1 MTNLGCIIITIHA
14 NAVSKAEHDKL
25 KAAYKLAVKS
35 KGLRFRKDSDGI
47 VPDPTIKSS
56 QASWASRHENRLTLS
71 AVVDDTQF
79 ELIDVETALE
89 SIFEQIVAELTS
101 VAELREVNVEVRKR
115 IYSDS
120 SLKRREYIASRLW
133 GRL

>member
-1 MTNLGCIIITIHA
+1 MTNLGHIIITVYA
-14 NAVSKAEHDKL
+14 YAVSESEHDKL
-25 KAAYKLAVKS
+25 KSAYKLAVKS

-56 QASWASRHENRLTLS
+56 CASWASRHENRLTLS
-71 AVVDDTQF
+71 VVVADTQF
-79 ELIDVETALE
+79 ELIDVETVLE
-89 SIFEQIVAELTS
+89 SIYEPIVTELTA

-115 IYSDS
+115 IYSES
-120 SLKRREYIASRLW
+120 GLKRQEYIVSRLW